1 MNRRILVVDDEQ
13 PIRDLLSQAFTA
25 MEYEVDTASD
35 GQEALDKIAQNGVQL
50 VFMDLKLPG
59 LNGLELCKRIKHFNP
74 LAIIYAMTGYPSL
87 FELAD
92 CREAGFDDYF
102 RKPIK
107 LQVIFKAAD
116 QAFERMERWRSY

>member
-13 PIRDLLSQAFTA
+13 PIRDLLGQAFSS
-25 MEYEVDTASD
+25 MGYQVDVAGD
-35 GQEALDKIAQNGVQL
+35 GDEALDQVAINGVQL

-59 LNGLELCKRIKHFNP
+59 LNGLELGRRIKKFNP

-102 RKPIK
+102 RKPVK
-107 LQVIFKAAD
+107 LQVLFKAAD
-116 QAFERMERWRSY
+116 DAFERLDRWRNL